1 MNTVPTSDYVSRL
14 AAAAPVLVAIAE
26 EGSLSRAAARLG
38 LHQTAVSHRVR
49 SLEDILGH
57 AIFLRTTRSLEPT
70 AIGRIVLE
78 AARSTVTEW
87 SRTLERIA
95 REVDRDRIVL
105 NLSSSLA
112 MKWLIPALGRAQ
124 QVGIELSLDVQDHLV
139 APRAGVADVSLRFG
153 SGPYPGHFVV
163 HLSDCSIIPVARPG
177 LVEDPATLGWLGP
190 DGPTLLGD
198 RRGARDGTGFS
209 WSAYCDG
216 LDSEY
221 APPIVD
227 LEFDRADLMLQAA
240 IGGAGIALGRRLLV
254 ESDIEAGL
262 LEPIGPPVRMA
273 SKYWLVTAVDFAET
287 AACARLL
294 QWLRDEV
301 ARTAH
306 LLPAPTETT
315 PARSTG

>member
-1 MNTVPTSDYVSRL
+1 MNYPPRIDCVSRL

-49 SLEDILGH
+49 SLEDMLGH

-78 AARSTVTEW
+78 SARATASEW
-87 SRTLERIA
+87 SRTLDRIA
-95 REVDRDRIVL
+95 REVDRERIVL
-105 NLSSSLA
+105 NVSSSLA
-112 MKWLIPALGRAQ
+112 MKWLIPALVRAQ
-124 QVGIELSLDVQDHLV
+124 GHGIELSLDVQDQLI

-153 SGPYPGHFVV
+153 TGPYPGHFVA
-163 HLSDCSIIPVARPG
+163 HLGDAWIIPVARPG
-177 LVEDPATLGWLGP
+177 LVEDPATFRWLGP

-198 RRGARDGTGFS
+198 RLGARDGTGFS

-221 APPIVD
+221 APPVVD

-254 ESDIEAGL
+254 ENDIEAGL

-273 SKYWLVTAVDFAET
+273 SKYWLVTSVDFAET
-287 AACARLL
+287 TAYDRLL
-294 QWLRDEV
+294 RWLRAEV
-301 ARTAH
+301 IRTAQRA
-306 LLPAPTETT
+306 PALTETT
-315 PARSTG
+315 TPP

>member
-1 MNTVPTSDYVSRL
+1 MNGLPVSDCISRL
-14 AAAAPVLVAIAE
+14 AAAAPVLVAIAD
-26 EGSLSRAAARLG
+26 EGSLSRAALRLG
-38 LHQTAVSHRVR
+38 LHQTAVSHRVK
-49 SLEDILGH
+49 SLEDMLGH

-78 AARSTVTEW
+78 AAQATASAW
-87 SRTLERIA
+87 SRGLDRIA

-124 QVGIELSLDVQDHLV
+124 EVGIELSLDVQDHLV
-139 APRAGVADVSLRFG
+139 APRSGVADVSLRFG
-153 SGPYPGHFVV
+153 PGPYPGHFVA
-163 HLSDCSIIPVARPG
+163 HLSDSSIIPVARPG
-177 LVEDPATLGWLGP
+177 LVEDPATFRWLGP

-209 WSAYCDG
+209 WSAYCGG

-221 APPIVD
+221 APPVVD
-227 LEFDRADLMLQAA
+227 VEFDRADLMLQAA

-254 ESDIEAGL
+254 ENDIEAGL

-273 SKYWLVTAVDFAET
+273 SKYWLVTAADFAAT
-287 AACARLL
+287 ATYARLL
-294 QWLRDEV
+294 HWLRDEV
-301 ARTAH
+301 SRTAQ
-306 LLPAPTETT
+306 LVPAPTATT
-315 PARSTG
+315 P